1 MAAAKP
7 VLEEMRFTQLKVF
20 SGNANPVLASKI
32 CGALGCPLG
41 SASVKTFS
49 DGEIHL
55 QVQENV
61 RGADCFVVQPSC
73 TPVDHNLMELL
84 LMMDA
89 LKRASAA
96 RITAVLPYY
105 GYARQDRKDR
115 PRMPISARLVANLI
129 QTAGA
134 DRVLA
139 LDLHAAQI
147 QGFFDVPVDH
157 LFAAPVMIEY
167 FDSIGRRD
175 MTVVSPD
182 AGGVER
188 ARAFAKRLN
197 SPLAIID
204 KRRTDA
210 NVAEVMHIIGDVEGR
225 HCLIVDD
232 LIDTAG
238 TLVKAAEAL
247 LEKSAESVTAC
258 ATHPVLSGPA
268 VERIEAS
275 KILEVVVTNS
285 IPLSEEASRS
295 SRIKTLSVAP
305 LLARAIQSIHED
317 GSVSTLFI

>member
-1 MAAAKP
+1 
-7 VLEEMRFTQLKVF
+7 MRFTQLKVF
-20 SGNANPVLASKI
+20 SGNANPVLSGKI
-32 CGALGCPLG
+32 CAALGSTPG
-41 SASVKTFS
+41 SVSVKTFS

-61 RGADCFVVQPSC
+61 RGADCFVVQPTC

-129 QTAGA
+129 QTSGA
-134 DRVLA
+134 DRLLA

-167 FDSIGRRD
+167 FDAIGRRD
-175 MTVVSPD
+175 LTVVSPD

-197 SPLAIID
+197 APLAIID
-204 KRRTDA
+204 KRRTDV
-210 NVAEVMHIIGDVEGR
+210 NVAEVMHIIGEVEGA

-247 LEKSAESVTAC
+247 LEAGAASVTAC
-258 ATHPVLSGPA
+258 ATHAVLSGDA
-268 VERIEAS
+268 VQRIEDS

-285 IPLSEEASRS
+285 IPLNDAASRC